1 MAGDG
6 RAVRRRHALEIVSTV
21 LLALAA
27 VSTAWASYQASRWHG
42 QQALATAR
50 GAAARV
56 DATRAAGVANRQIQI
71 DAATF
76 MQWIDAYSR
85 DETELADFYFRRFR
99 DEFRPAVSAWI
110 ATEPLENPG
119 APLTPFV
126 LEEYSPAA
134 LEEADRLEASAG
146 LSTEDAKLDLERAD
160 RYVLC
165 VVLFALALFFAGIS
179 TRLRSTSAEV
189 AILALGCTVFLGA
202 LAWMATFPISLQV

>member
-1 MAGDG
+1 MAGDARG
-6 RAVRRRHALEIVSTV
+6 VRRRRALEIVSTV

-27 VSTAWASYQASRWHG
+27 VLTAWASYQASRWHG

-56 DATRAAGVANRQIQI
+56 EATQAAGVANRQIQI

-110 ATEPLENPG
+110 ATEPLENSG

-165 VVLFALALFFAGIS
+165 VVLFALSLFFAGIS

-189 AILALGCTVFLGA
+189 AILAVGCTVFLGA
-202 LAWMATFPISLQV
+202 LAWMATFPISLQI